1 MMTCKT
7 VTAASINEC
16 NRTFWEGQAVLL
28 KERMADEN
36 IRSIAFETLQSEELK
51 GLPLYL
57 RTSLER
63 ALEDAAKAKVRFQDE
78 LDETFQERAKK
89 QLSAQNKKA
98 ADIRHNRP
106 GDEQAQPER
115 HERVRVAD
123 AKRQQRHH
131 QPQPGQARPQK
142 VPAQAFHRA
151 APPGDERP
159 DARQ

>member
-106 GDEQAQPER
+106 GGSREKHNKIRAVWASGKYSTRDKCAER
-115 HERVRVAD
+115 ECGAL
-123 AKRQQRHH
+123 
-131 QPQPGQARPQK
+131 GMSFSSARKALRNIPRSPK
-142 VPAQAFHRA
+142 K
-151 APPGDERP
+151 
-159 DARQ
+159 